1 MIYAIDFDGTLVK
14 NQYPY
19 IGEEQKIS
27 THMLDK
33 TKVEKFIPA
42 TDFARNCN
50 VRDINLFCGLAE
62 RVSFYKRHYVGVF
75 IEG

>member
-27 THMLDK
+27 TH
-33 TKVEKFIPA
+33 A
-42 TDFARNCN
+42 
-50 VRDINLFCGLAE
+50 
-62 RVSFYKRHYVGVF
+62 
-75 IEG
+75 

>member
-27 THMLDK
+27 THMLDN
-33 TKVEKFIPA
+33 TKIGEVYSCHRLLQGIA
-42 TDFARNCN
+42 T
-50 VRDINLFCGLAE
+50 
-62 RVSFYKRHYVGVF
+62 
-75 IEG
+75 